1 MQSPF
6 KETFINE
13 LRDNAKVSISGFIV
27 DKKEN
32 SIVVNDTTESL
43 PVVIETD
50 LELNTFV
57 RVFGQYMN
65 GQLQGYIIQNLNSVN
80 KQLYNKV
87 KLILNQKQ

>member
-1 MQSPF
+1 MQPPF

-13 LRDNAKVSISGFIV
+13 LQNNSKVSVSGFIV

-32 SIVVNDTTESL
+32 SIVVNDTTGSL

-65 GQLQGYIIQNLNSVN
+65 GQLQGYVIQDLSNVN
-80 KQLYNKV
+80 KQLYNKA